1 MTEILKLP
9 DKDLKAVI
17 IMLERALQR
26 LSKQMLKEK
35 ESAKK

>member
-1 MTEILKLP
+1 MTEIP

-17 IMLERALQR
+17 KIFERAIYT

>member
-1 MTEILKLP
+1 MTEILELP

-17 IMLERALQR
+17 KMLERAIQT